1 MRALLALFVVALFPA
16 DAAAADLL
24 ELSSGPSRIHIETLP
39 DRQDLNFEFFLRN
52 NGDAPLSLRRVQV
65 SVRDAQGRLLERRL
79 LDGNGVRPSIQTLP
93 LREVPAGTTLTLFNP
108 FPSFGRNLKIA
119 TLHYEMALSTA
130 AKDAPE
136 IIRVIEVRPLLRAGR
151 TTLSLPLRGRLINY
165 DGHDALA
172 HHRRF
177 DYSFAPL
184 AQMGF
189 KSNFMRYAYDFVPV
203 DADGEMVRGDA
214 SRNENYVGFGAP
226 VLATGDGVVVAL
238 ENGQADNRQFDQSK
252 IPENPMV
259 LFGNCTVIDHGNGE
273 FSVYGH
279 LKQGSVSVKV
289 GDRVRRG
296 QPIAAIGASGSAFFP
311 HLHYQL
317 QDGPTLAAEG
327 LPSYFSDLRVLRGA
341 NAQAFK
347 RATVDTGQIVES
359 AR

>member
-1 MRALLALFVVALFPA
+1 MRALL
-16 DAAAADLL
+16 
-24 ELSSGPSRIHIETLP
+24 
-39 DRQDLNFEFFLRN
+39 
-52 NGDAPLSLRRVQV
+52 LRRVQV

-93 LREVPAGTTLTLFNP
+93 LREVPAGTTLTVFNP
-108 FPSFGRNLKIA
+108 FPSFGRDLRIA
-119 TLHYEMALSTA
+119 SLHYEMTLSA
-130 AKDAPE
+130 DAKGAPE
-136 IIRVIEVRPLLRAGR
+136 IVRTIEVKPLLRDAL
-151 TTLSLPLRGRLINY
+151 TTLSLPMRGRLISY

-203 DADGEMVRGDA
+203 DA
-214 SRNENYVGFGAP
+214 
-226 VLATGDGVVVAL
+226 
-238 ENGQADNRQFDQSK
+238 
-252 IPENPMV
+252 
-259 LFGNCTVIDHGNGE
+259 
-273 FSVYGH
+273 
-279 LKQGSVSVKV
+279 
-289 GDRVRRG
+289 
-296 QPIAAIGASGSAFFP
+296 IGASGSAFFP

-327 LPSYFSDLRVLRGA
+327 LPSSFSDLRVLRGA
-341 NAQAFK
+341 SAQALK